1 MTVYTSTKVMILE
14 EYYIDK
20 ILEIGE
26 KRGFEVDIY
35 ISKSESLNCELDGD
49 SLDSFQEDRD
59 FGVGVRVLKEGRVG
73 FAYSTGEGVDVI
85 YRAMEN
91 LVPDRYTSIPEPKK
105 GIPEPKGVFYRE
117 VLDIGEEDLLEDLN
131 TMIDIL
137 KEGGITVTGGSVERS
152 YVYTRVVNSKGLDV
166 EEEFTYYS
174 ASISGIKDG
183 ETAYD
188 YLSRTYRFNVE
199 KLGEYVRDILSLPKG
214 VKVPYRGKILLTPRV
229 LNSLLTYTLL
239 PSFSA
244 ENVQRNRSVLKG
256 KVGEEVMGEY
266 ITVVDDGTLDG
277 GLYSSKVDGEG
288 VPRRR
293 TVLVEKGV
301 LKGYL
306 YDIKRAN
313 REGRESTG
321 HGVRD
326 YDTLPTVS
334 PSNILITPVDKLES
348 YNEYLQV
355 NEIIG
360 CHTSNPITG
369 DFSVEISNSYIFK
382 DGDRVPVK
390 KGMLSG
396 NVFDILKDAI
406 PMDDLSQRGRL
417 ISPSLMIEGR
427 IVV

>member
-1 MTVYTSTKVMILE
+1 MLE
-14 EYYIDK
+14 DYYIDK

-26 KRGFEVDIY
+26 KKGFEVDIF
-35 ISKSESLNCELDGD
+35 ISRSENLNCELDGD
-49 SLDSFQEDRD
+49 SLDSFQEDRS
-59 FGVGVRVLKEGRVG
+59 FGIGVRVLKEGKVG
-73 FAYSTGEGVDVI
+73 FAYSTEEEVDII

-105 GIPEPKGVFYRE
+105 DVPNPKGVFHRE
-117 VLDIGEEDLLEDLN
+117 VLNIGEEDLLEDLN
-131 TMIDIL
+131 TMKGIL
-137 KEGGITVTGGSVERS
+137 QEGGITVTGGSVERS
-152 YVYTRVVNSKGLDV
+152 YLYNRVVNSKGLDV

-199 KLGEYVRDILSLPKG
+199 ELGRYVRDILSLPKG
-214 VKVPYRGKILLTPRV
+214 VKVPYEGRILLTPRV
-229 LNSLLTYTLL
+229 LNSLLAYTLL

-256 KVGEEVMGEY
+256 KIGEKVMGEC
-266 ITVVDDGTLDG
+266 ITIVDDGTLDG

-288 VPRRR
+288 IPRRR
-293 TVLVEKGV
+293 TVLVEDGI

-326 YDTLPTVS
+326 YNTLPTIS
-334 PSNILITPVDKLES
+334 PSNVVISPVDKLDN
-348 YNEYLQV
+348 YNEYLQI
-355 NEIIG
+355 NGLIG

-369 DFSVEISNSYIFK
+369 DFSVEIFNSYIVK
-382 DGDRVPVK
+382 DGERVPVK

-396 NVFDILKDAI
+396 NIFEILKSAI
-406 PMDDLSQRGRL
+406 PMDDVSQRGRL

-427 IVV
+427 IIVS

>member
-1 MTVYTSTKVMILE
+1 ME
-14 EYYIDK
+14 DYYIDK

-26 KRGFEVDIY
+26 KKGFEVDIF
-35 ISKSESLNCELDGD
+35 ISRSENLNCELDGD
-49 SLDSFQEDRD
+49 SLDSFQEDRS
-59 FGVGVRVLKEGRVG
+59 FGIGVRVLKEGKVG
-73 FAYSTGEGVDVI
+73 FAYSTEEEVDII

-105 GIPEPKGVFYRE
+105 DVPNPKGVFHRE
-117 VLDIGEEDLLEDLN
+117 VLNIGEEDLLEDLN
-131 TMIDIL
+131 TMKGIL
-137 KEGGITVTGGSVERS
+137 QEGGITVTGGSVERS
-152 YVYTRVVNSKGLDV
+152 YLYNRVVNSKGLDV

-199 KLGEYVRDILSLPKG
+199 ELGRYVRDILSLPKG
-214 VKVPYRGKILLTPRV
+214 VKVPYEGRILLTPRV
-229 LNSLLTYTLL
+229 LNSLLAYTLL

-244 ENVQRNRSVLKG
+244 ENVQRNRSILKG
-256 KVGEEVMGEY
+256 KIGEKVMGEC
-266 ITVVDDGTLDG
+266 ITIVDDGTLDG

-293 TVLVEKGV
+293 TVLVEDGT

-326 YDTLPTVS
+326 YNTLPTIS
-334 PSNILITPVDKLES
+334 PSNVVISPVDKLDN
-348 YNEYLQV
+348 YNEYLQI
-355 NEIIG
+355 NGLIG

-369 DFSVEISNSYIFK
+369 DFSVEIFNSYIVK
-382 DGDRVPVK
+382 DGERVPVK

-396 NVFDILKDAI
+396 NIFEILKSAM
-406 PMDDLSQRGRL
+406 PMDDVSQRGRL

-427 IVV
+427 IIVS

>member
-1 MTVYTSTKVMILE
+1 MITLE

-20 ILEIGE
+20 ILQIGE
-26 KRGFEVDIY
+26 KRGFEVDIF
-35 ISKSESLNCELDGD
+35 ISRSENLNCELDGD
-49 SLDSFQEDRD
+49 SLDSFQEDRS
-59 FGVGVRVLKEGRVG
+59 FGIGVRVLKEGKVG
-73 FAYSTGEGVDVI
+73 FAYSTEGGEDVI

-91 LVPDRYTSIPEPKK
+91 LVPDRYTSIPEPGKDIPDPK
-105 GIPEPKGVFYRE
+105 GIFHRE
-117 VLDIGEEDLLEDLN
+117 VLNIGEEDLLEDLN
-131 TMIDIL
+131 TMRNIL
-137 KEGGITVTGGSVERS
+137 QEGGITVTGGSVERS
-152 YVYTRVVNSKGLDV
+152 YLYNRVVNSKGLDV

-199 KLGEYVRDILSLPKG
+199 ELGEYVRDILSLPKS
-214 VKVPYRGKILLTPRV
+214 VKVPYKGKILLTPRV
-229 LNSLLTYTLL
+229 LNSLLAYTLL

-244 ENVQRNRSVLKG
+244 ENVQRNRSVLRG
-256 KVGEEVMGEY
+256 KIGEKVMGEH
-266 ITVVDDGTLDG
+266 ITIIDDGTVDG

-293 TVLVEKGV
+293 TVLVENGI

-326 YDTLPTVS
+326 YNTLPTVS
-334 PSNILITPVDKLES
+334 PSNVLITPVDKLENYS
-348 YNEYLQV
+348 EYLQI
-355 NEIIG
+355 NGLIG

-369 DFSVEISNSYIFK
+369 DFSVEISNSYIVK
-382 DGDRVPVK
+382 DGDRIPVK

-396 NVFDILKDAI
+396 NIFEVLKDAI
-406 PMDDLSQRGRL
+406 PMDDVSQRGRL
-417 ISPSLMIEGR
+417 ISPSLMIESR

>member
-1 MTVYTSTKVMILE
+1 MIILE
-14 EYYIDK
+14 DYYIDK

-26 KRGFEVDIY
+26 KKGFEVDIF
-35 ISKSESLNCELDGD
+35 ISRSENLNCELDGD
-49 SLDSFQEDRD
+49 SLDSFQEDRS
-59 FGVGVRVLKEGRVG
+59 FGIGVRVLKEGKVG
-73 FAYSTGEGVDVI
+73 FAYSTEEEVDII

-105 GIPEPKGVFYRE
+105 DVPNPKGVFHRE
-117 VLDIGEEDLLEDLN
+117 VLNIGEEDLLEDLN
-131 TMIDIL
+131 TMKGIL
-137 KEGGITVTGGSVERS
+137 QEGGITVTGGSVERS
-152 YVYTRVVNSKGLDV
+152 YLYNRVVNSKGLDV

-199 KLGEYVRDILSLPKG
+199 ELGRYVRDILSLPKG
-214 VKVPYRGKILLTPRV
+214 VKVPYEGRILLTPRV
-229 LNSLLTYTLL
+229 LNSLLAYTLL

-256 KVGEEVMGEY
+256 KIGEKVMGEC
-266 ITVVDDGTLDG
+266 ITIVDDGTLDG

-288 VPRRR
+288 IPRRR
-293 TVLVEKGV
+293 TVLVEDGI

-326 YDTLPTVS
+326 YNTLPTIS
-334 PSNILITPVDKLES
+334 PSNVVISPVDKLDN
-348 YNEYLQV
+348 YNEYLQI
-355 NEIIG
+355 NGLIG

-369 DFSVEISNSYIFK
+369 DFSVEIFNSYIVK
-382 DGDRVPVK
+382 DGERVPVK

-396 NVFDILKDAI
+396 NIFEILKSAI
-406 PMDDLSQRGRL
+406 PMDDVSQRGRL

-427 IVV
+427 IIVS

>member
-1 MTVYTSTKVMILE
+1 VIILE
-14 EYYIDK
+14 DYYIDK

-26 KRGFEVDIY
+26 KKGFEVDIF
-35 ISKSESLNCELDGD
+35 ISRSENLNCELDGD
-49 SLDSFQEDRD
+49 SLDSFQEDRS
-59 FGVGVRVLKEGRVG
+59 FGIGVRVLKEGKVG
-73 FAYSTGEGVDVI
+73 FAYSTEEEVDII

-105 GIPEPKGVFYRE
+105 DVPNPKGVFHRE
-117 VLDIGEEDLLEDLN
+117 VLNIGEEDLLEDLN
-131 TMIDIL
+131 TMKGIL
-137 KEGGITVTGGSVERS
+137 QEGGITVTGGSVERS
-152 YVYTRVVNSKGLDV
+152 YLYNRVVNSKGLDV

-199 KLGEYVRDILSLPKG
+199 ELGRYVRDILSLPKG
-214 VKVPYRGKILLTPRV
+214 VKVPYEGRILLTPRV
-229 LNSLLTYTLL
+229 LNSLLAYTLL

-256 KVGEEVMGEY
+256 KIGEKVMGEC
-266 ITVVDDGTLDG
+266 ITIVDDGTLDG

-293 TVLVEKGV
+293 TVLVEGGI

-326 YDTLPTVS
+326 YNTLPTIS
-334 PSNILITPVDKLES
+334 PSNVVISPVDKLDN
-348 YNEYLQV
+348 YNEYLQI
-355 NEIIG
+355 NGLIG

-369 DFSVEISNSYIFK
+369 DFSVEIFNSYIVK
-382 DGDRVPVK
+382 DGERVPVK

-396 NVFDILKDAI
+396 NIFEILKSAI
-406 PMDDLSQRGRL
+406 PMDDVSQRGRL

-427 IVV
+427 IIVS

>member
-1 MTVYTSTKVMILE
+1 VIILE
-14 EYYIDK
+14 DYYIDK

-26 KRGFEVDIY
+26 KKGFEVDIF
-35 ISKSESLNCELDGD
+35 ISRSENLNCELDGD
-49 SLDSFQEDRD
+49 SLDSFQEDRS
-59 FGVGVRVLKEGRVG
+59 FGIGVRVLKEGKVG
-73 FAYSTGEGVDVI
+73 FAYSTEEEVDII

-105 GIPEPKGVFYRE
+105 DVPNPKGVFHRE
-117 VLDIGEEDLLEDLN
+117 VLNIGEEDLLEDLN
-131 TMIDIL
+131 TMKGIL
-137 KEGGITVTGGSVERS
+137 QEGGITVTGGSVERS
-152 YVYTRVVNSKGLDV
+152 YLYNRVVNSKGLDV

-199 KLGEYVRDILSLPKG
+199 ELGRYVRDILSLPKG
-214 VKVPYRGKILLTPRV
+214 VKVPYEGRILLTPRV
-229 LNSLLTYTLL
+229 LNSLLAYTLL

-244 ENVQRNRSVLKG
+244 ENVQRNRSILKG
-256 KVGEEVMGEY
+256 KIGEKVMGEC
-266 ITVVDDGTLDG
+266 ITIVDDGTLDG

-293 TVLVEKGV
+293 TVLVEDGT

-326 YDTLPTVS
+326 YNTLPTIS
-334 PSNILITPVDKLES
+334 PSNVVISPVDKLDN
-348 YNEYLQV
+348 YNEYLQI
-355 NEIIG
+355 NGLIG

-369 DFSVEISNSYIFK
+369 DFSVEIFNSYIVK
-382 DGDRVPVK
+382 DGERVPVK

-396 NVFDILKDAI
+396 NIFEILKSAM
-406 PMDDLSQRGRL
+406 PMDDVSQRGRL

-427 IVV
+427 IIVS

>member
-1 MTVYTSTKVMILE
+1 MLE
-14 EYYIDK
+14 DYYIDK

-26 KRGFEVDIY
+26 KKGFEVDIF
-35 ISKSESLNCELDGD
+35 ISRSENLNCELDGD
-49 SLDSFQEDRD
+49 SLDSFQEDRS
-59 FGVGVRVLKEGRVG
+59 FGIGVRVLKEGKVG
-73 FAYSTGEGVDVI
+73 FAYSTEEEVDII

-91 LVPDRYTSIPEPKK
+91 LVPDKYTSIPEPKK
-105 GIPEPKGVFYRE
+105 DVPNPKGVFHRE
-117 VLDIGEEDLLEDLN
+117 VLNIDEEDLLEDLN
-131 TMIDIL
+131 TMKGIL
-137 KEGGITVTGGSVERS
+137 QEGGITVTGGSVERS
-152 YVYTRVVNSKGLDV
+152 YLYNRIVNSKGLDV

-199 KLGEYVRDILSLPKG
+199 ELGRYVRDILSLPKG
-214 VKVPYRGKILLTPRV
+214 VKVPYEGRILLTPRV
-229 LNSLLTYTLL
+229 LNSLLAYTLL

-244 ENVQRNRSVLKG
+244 ENVQRNRSILKG
-256 KVGEEVMGEY
+256 KIGEKVMGEC
-266 ITVVDDGTLDG
+266 ITIVDDGTLDG

-293 TVLVEKGV
+293 TVLVEDGI

-326 YDTLPTVS
+326 YNTLPTIS
-334 PSNILITPVDKLES
+334 PSNVVISPVDKLDN
-348 YNEYLQV
+348 YNEYLQI
-355 NEIIG
+355 NGLIG

-369 DFSVEISNSYIFK
+369 DFSVEIFNSYIVK
-382 DGDRVPVK
+382 DDERVPVK

-396 NVFDILKDAI
+396 NIFEILKSAM
-406 PMDDLSQRGRL
+406 PMDDVSQRGRL

-427 IVV
+427 IIVS

>member
-1 MTVYTSTKVMILE
+1 MIILE
-14 EYYIDK
+14 DYYIDK

-26 KRGFEVDIY
+26 KKGFEVDIF
-35 ISKSESLNCELDGD
+35 ISRSENLNCELDGD
-49 SLDSFQEDRD
+49 SLDSFQEDRS
-59 FGVGVRVLKEGRVG
+59 FGIGVRVLKEGKVG
-73 FAYSTGEGVDVI
+73 FAYSTEEEVDII

-105 GIPEPKGVFYRE
+105 DVPNPKGVFHRE
-117 VLDIGEEDLLEDLN
+117 VLNIGEEDLLEDLN
-131 TMIDIL
+131 TMKGIL
-137 KEGGITVTGGSVERS
+137 QEGGITVTGGSVERS
-152 YVYTRVVNSKGLDV
+152 YLYNRVVNSKGLDV

-199 KLGEYVRDILSLPKG
+199 ELGRYVRDILSLPKG
-214 VKVPYRGKILLTPRV
+214 VKVPYEGRILLTPRV
-229 LNSLLTYTLL
+229 LNSLLAYTLL

-244 ENVQRNRSVLKG
+244 ENVQRNRSILKG
-256 KVGEEVMGEY
+256 KIGEKVMGEC
-266 ITVVDDGTLDG
+266 ITIVDDGTLDG

-293 TVLVEKGV
+293 TVLVEDGI

-326 YDTLPTVS
+326 YNTLPTIS
-334 PSNILITPVDKLES
+334 PSNVVISPVDKLDN
-348 YNEYLQV
+348 YNEYLQI
-355 NEIIG
+355 NGLIG

-369 DFSVEISNSYIFK
+369 DFSVEIFNSYIVK
-382 DGDRVPVK
+382 DGERVPVK

-396 NVFDILKDAI
+396 NIFEILKSAM
-406 PMDDLSQRGRL
+406 PMDDVSQRGRL

-427 IVV
+427 IIVS